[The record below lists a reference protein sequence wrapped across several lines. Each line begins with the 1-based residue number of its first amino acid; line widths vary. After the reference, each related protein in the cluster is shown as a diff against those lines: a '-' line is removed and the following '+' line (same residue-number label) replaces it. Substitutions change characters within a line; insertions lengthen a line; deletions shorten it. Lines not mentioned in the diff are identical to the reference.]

1 MTTLD
6 EVKVG
11 DSYTKLLLRPTAYCR
26 IIHKST
32 HNLISSLE
40 GTCRATAQNK
50 VKFRINLCGLIFTVF
65 LSH

>member
-1 MTTLD
+1 MTKLD
-6 EVKVG
+6 EVSVG
-11 DSYTKLLLRPTAYCR
+11 DSYTKLLLRPTEYCR

-32 HNLISSLE
+32 HNLVSLLE

-50 VKFRINLCGLIFTVF
+50 VKFSIKLCSMIFTVL

>member
-6 EVKVG
+6 EVSAG

-32 HNLISSLE
+32 HNLVSPLE
-40 GTCRATAQNK
+40 GTSRTAIQNK
-50 VKFRINLCGLIFTVF
+50 VKFSIKLCSMIFTVF

>member
-1 MTTLD
+1 MTKLD
-6 EVKVG
+6 EVSVG
-11 DSYTKLLLRPTAYCR
+11 DSYTKLLLRPTEYCR

-32 HNLISSLE
+32 HNLVSPLE

-50 VKFRINLCGLIFTVF
+50 VKFSIKLCSMIFTVL

>member
-6 EVKVG
+6 EVSVG
-11 DSYTKLLLRPTAYCR
+11 DSYTKLLLQPIAYCR

-32 HNLISSLE
+32 HNLVSPLE
-40 GTCRATAQNK
+40 GTYRTTAQNK
-50 VKFRINLCGLIFTVF
+50 VKVSIKLCSKIFTVF